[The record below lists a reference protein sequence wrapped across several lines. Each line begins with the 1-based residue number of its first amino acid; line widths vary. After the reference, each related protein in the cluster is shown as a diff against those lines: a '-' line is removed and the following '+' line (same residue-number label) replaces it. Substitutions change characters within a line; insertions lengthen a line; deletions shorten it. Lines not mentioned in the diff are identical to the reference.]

1 MTQTNP
7 PRPKVSG
14 TRNLKLLIT
23 TVSLTTTLSGW
34 ALLALSQNNTLDAV
48 SASEQ
53 DTALQQPTA
62 VETAVSTAVPPPTG
76 IPDAPMVII
85 PPLSALPVRG
95 LREIGNPVQQPSAAA
110 QPQIVIVQPPSDGG
124 SAQNGGGAQNRGGGG
139 QGPAIGGAPAPAPAP
154 APQPKPQPKPKP
166 VGNGHGSHP

>member
-62 VETAVSTAVPPPTG
+62 VPPVVSTEVPPPTD
-76 IPDAPMVII
+76 IPHAPVVII

-95 LREIGNPVQQPSAAA
+95 LREVGEPVLQPAA
-110 QPQIVIVQPPSDGG
+110 PQIVIVQPPSDGG
-124 SAQNGGGAQNRGGGG
+124 SAQNGGGGQNRVGSGRGPSGGG
-139 QGPAIGGAPAPAPAP
+139 APAP
-154 APQPKPQPKPKP
+154 APQPKPKP
-166 VGNGHGSHP
+166 VGKGHGSHP